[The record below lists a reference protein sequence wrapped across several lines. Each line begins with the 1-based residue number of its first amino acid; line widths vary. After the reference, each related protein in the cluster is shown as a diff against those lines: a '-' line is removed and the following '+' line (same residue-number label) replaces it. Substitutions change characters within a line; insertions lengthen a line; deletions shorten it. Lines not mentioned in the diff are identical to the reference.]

1 MNIEEKVQEI
11 VVNIRQRGGG
21 MLSNMMEPEY
31 VSCDP
36 ERKMTTIRYKRFK
49 WEENGRGEVHGGVI
63 SAMMDTSMGITA
75 MAFLD
80 HDVSTADMSICFIR
94 PFGGRTFLI
103 ESEVIHLGQRI
114 VRLSARAFDEETGK
128 LLASGT
134 SNFMPVIYESKYKG
148 ILGV

>member
-11 VVNIRQRGGG
+11 VANVRQRGGG
-21 MLSNMMEPEY
+21 MLSNMLEPEY
-31 VSCDP
+31 VECDT
-36 ERKMTTIRYKRFK
+36 ERKMTRIRYKRFK

-80 HDVSTADMSICFIR
+80 RDVSTADMSISFIR
-94 PFGGRTFLI
+94 PFAGKTFII
-103 ESEVIHLGQRI
+103 ESEVIHLGRRI
-114 VRLSARAFDEETGK
+114 VRLSARAFDESSGK

-134 SNFMPVIYESKYKG
+134 TNFMPVVYEEYRG
-148 ILGV
+148 VLGV

>member
-1 MNIEEKVQEI
+1 MTIEERVQEI
-11 VVNIRQRGGG
+11 VANVRHRGGG
-21 MLSNMMEPEY
+21 MLSNMLEPEY

-36 ERKMTTIRYKRFK
+36 KGKQTRIRYKRFK

-63 SAMMDTSMGITA
+63 SAMMDTAMGVTA

-80 HDVSTADMSICFIR
+80 HDVSTADMSISFIR
-94 PFGGRTFLI
+94 PFDGRFFVV
-103 ESEVIHLGQRI
+103 ESEVIHLGRRI
-114 VRLSARAFDEETGK
+114 VRLSARAYDEETGK

-134 SNFMPVIYESKYKG
+134 SNFMPVTYIEHQG

>member
-11 VVNIRQRGGG
+11 VSNVRHNGGG
-21 MLSNMMEPEY
+21 MLSNMLEPEY
-31 VSCDP
+31 LSCDP
-36 ERKMTTIRYKRFK
+36 VKKQTRIRYKRFK

-63 SAMMDTSMGITA
+63 SAMMDTAMGVTA

-80 HDVSTADMSICFIR
+80 HDVSTADMSISFVR
-94 PFGGRTFLI
+94 PFAGRAFVI

-114 VRLSARAFDEETGK
+114 VRLTARAFDEETGK

-134 SNFMPVIYESKYKG
+134 TNFMPVSYEKHKG